1 MKPVD
6 GPAKLADVAQR
17 AGVSLSTASRA
28 LGGSTRPVRPESR
41 DRVLRAARELGYSVN
56 TQARAVAKGT
66 TNTVAVVVGDLADP
80 YFSAIASGVID
91 ASRER
96 GLVVTIST
104 SGPDPKRVA
113 AAIRAL
119 QGQRP
124 RAVIMTGTR
133 YRNPESDSELIT
145 ELAAVERAGG
155 RVCLVASTPQAAET
169 RRPRTAA
176 DRDAGGRGFRML
188 QVRNRDG
195 AAKMADALVDLGYR
209 DFCVLAGDPDLVTP
223 SERTAGFV
231 GQLRRRGVE
240 APECR
245 VVTSPFSREGAIAA
259 LQRVLRTGGRP
270 ECIFAVSDVMAVGA
284 MTTLREWELMP
295 GTDVAV
301 AGFDD
306 IEMLQDVTPSLST
319 VALPLAQIGA
329 RALELALD
337 ESAEG
342 EALASPV
349 SGRVVLRDS
358 TPGPQR
364 FPGGLS
370 RSQSPR

>member
-1 MKPVD
+1 MTPVD
-6 GPAKLADVAQR
+6 GPVKLTDVAQR

-28 LGGSTRPVRPESR
+28 LGGSTRHVRPEFR

-80 YFSAIASGVID
+80 YFSAIASGVIN
-91 ASRER
+91 ASVER

-104 SGPDPKRVA
+104 SGPDPKRVTG
-113 AAIRAL
+113 AIRAL

-124 RAVIMTGTR
+124 RAVIMAGTR
-133 YRNPESDSELIT
+133 YRNPESESELMA
-145 ELAAVERAGG
+145 ELAAVERLGG
-155 RVCLVASTPQAAET
+155 RVCFVASSALAAEAGGA
-169 RRPRTAA
+169 RKAA
-176 DRDAGGRGFRML
+176 QHREAGGRGFRML
-188 QVRNRDG
+188 PVRNRDG

-223 SERTAGFV
+223 SERAAGFV
-231 GQLRRRGVE
+231 GQLRRRGIE

-245 VVTSPFSREGAIAA
+245 IVTSPFSREGAIAA

-270 ECIFAVSDVMAVGA
+270 DCIFAVTDVMAVGA

-319 VALPLAQIGA
+319 VALPLAEIGA

-337 ESAEG
+337 ESGED
-342 EALASPV
+342 EALTSPV

-358 TPGPQR
+358 TPR
-364 FPGGLS
+364 
-370 RSQSPR
+370 R